1 MCPHRPSRRAWR
13 IASPARN
20 ADVSIPGDHALMSDF
35 LFQGGYA
42 FYVWSAYAVSVFGVG
57 TLIASTLAAWRKAK
71 RALAV
76 LQDSETNL

>member
-1 MCPHRPSRRAWR
+1 MR
-13 IASPARN
+13 
-20 ADVSIPGDHALMSDF
+20 DF

-42 FYVWSAYAVSVFGVG
+42 FYVWSAYAVSVFGLG
-57 TLIASTLAAWRKAK
+57 TLIATTLAAWRKAK

>member
-1 MCPHRPSRRAWR
+1 MR
-13 IASPARN
+13 
-20 ADVSIPGDHALMSDF
+20 DF

-71 RALAV
+71 RALDV
-76 LQDSETNL
+76 LQDSETNF